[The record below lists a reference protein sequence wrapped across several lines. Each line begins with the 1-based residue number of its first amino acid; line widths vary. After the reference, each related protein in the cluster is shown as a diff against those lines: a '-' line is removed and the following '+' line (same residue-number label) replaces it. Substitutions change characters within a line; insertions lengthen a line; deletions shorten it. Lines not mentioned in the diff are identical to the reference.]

1 MPGAALEH
9 AEPLNSPTS
18 GSGSFS
24 AAGVRPRSRHH
35 VISPRRVPKRAVS
48 LDLENPRTQSAAAA
62 AAAPAAVAA
71 TNAWHHIHRLG
82 NWQRSCGGRCA
93 RPRRT
98 FVLLLLACVLL
109 FAATGA
115 IGEVRAAGKKLVR
128 HLYYGYDPM
137 LLGRNSRRFPS
148 PSCCAG
154 GACAA
159 PRTGRTAVLTLVRSD
174 NHLPLLQQ
182 LECTLRRSNPG
193 VEFGVL
199 MVPGE
204 LGAEALAWME
214 RKNLTRL
221 EVPPLYYPNAFNPSY
236 GDSWA
241 KLRLFALTQYDAVV
255 FVDSGAVVAGDLSP
269 LFSLPTEF
277 AASWDQSTMFGR
289 GPRLQGLNSG
299 LLLVRPCAAMLEHML
314 QLLRAHAKL
323 RFTYAAAEQEFL
335 NWYFRFTGMM
345 LPVEYNTMTPESLR
359 GNLTLGGRHPV
370 VVRFGEGGAVPG
382 TSAHQYLCTQ
392 RELG

>member
-1 MPGAALEH
+1 M
-9 AEPLNSPTS
+9 
-18 GSGSFS
+18 
-24 AAGVRPRSRHH
+24 
-35 VISPRRVPKRAVS
+35 PKRAVS

-137 LLGRNSRRFPS
+137 LLGRWEQGAGQGARQGDDAICVPPPGTFSTSVVACARSGQRARTRAHEGFRQIVEHYAQHACCRRHVDSGRAVRCTALFWRQSQLCPPPFRFDACRNSRRFPS

-221 EVPPLYYPNAFNPSY
+221 EVPPLYYPNAFNP
-236 GDSWA
+236 
-241 KLRLFALTQYDAVV
+241 R
-255 FVDSGAVVAGDLSP
+255 
-269 LFSLPTEF
+269 
-277 AASWDQSTMFGR
+277 
-289 GPRLQGLNSG
+289 
-299 LLLVRPCAAMLEHML
+299 
-314 QLLRAHAKL
+314 
-323 RFTYAAAEQEFL
+323 
-335 NWYFRFTGMM
+335 
-345 LPVEYNTMTPESLR
+345 
-359 GNLTLGGRHPV
+359 
-370 VVRFGEGGAVPG
+370 
-382 TSAHQYLCTQ
+382 
-392 RELG
+392 